1 MLCVFKSGPCWADRC
16 VPVYVW
22 CECGFQSWEL
32 AGLTGVWGVCVC
44 VLESGPGQAV
54 RAGRCMLHPPH
65 CQWGRQADGQAE
77 YIHTVYTHT
86 QICLVILPGTAAC
99 WCVCL
104 STNKCLPGNN
114 CWIGTC

>member
-32 AGLTGVWGVCVC
+32 AGLTGVWGMCVC

-54 RAGRCMLHPPH
+54 RAGRCMLHPPIVSGGDRLMDRLSIYT
-65 CQWGRQADGQAE
+65 Q
-77 YIHTVYTHT
+77 YIHTHRYV
-86 QICLVILPGTAAC
+86 
-99 WCVCL
+99 
-104 STNKCLPGNN
+104 
-114 CWIGTC
+114 